1 MNYQVELVQ
10 DWLLAN
16 KLSVHYVD
24 KSKYMLIN
32 NNIHTR
38 IDYDFELKMGN
49 HIIERTK
56 SYRYLGLLVDEK
68 LSWENHINEICLKL
82 SQIAGVIYKIRTL
95 LSKEALMLVYHALVG
110 SKLRYGLVCWATA
123 TQPLLDKI
131 TVVHNKIITYMT
143 FSKRC
148 SRMWPL
154 YCNLKVLPLDLLIK
168 IEHAKTM
175 YKFENKMLPQVFDDY
190 FRKPSHQHSTRYATT
205 QNNFA
210 MVRITSAKEKSLLKY
225 IGPRVWAD
233 IPLHFKTAPSL
244 KVFINFYRNHLIGN
258 YPSS

>member
-1 MNYQVELVQ
+1 
-10 DWLLAN
+10 
-16 KLSVHYVD
+16 
-24 KSKYMLIN
+24 
-32 NNIHTR
+32 
-38 IDYDFELKMGN
+38 MGN

-68 LSWENHINEICLKL
+68 LSWENHITEICSKL

-131 TVVHNKIITYMT
+131 TVAHNKIITYMT

-148 SRMWPL
+148 TRMWPL

-190 FRKPSHQHSTRYATT
+190 FRKPSHEHSTRYATT

-210 MVRITSAKEKSLLKY
+210 MIRIASAKEKSLLKY

-233 IPLHFKTAPSL
+233 IPSQFKNAPSL